1 MGLLLS
7 LFKCININN
16 STLNLLFKTTL
27 AIYSIHP
34 SYYIRLLW
42 LIFICTFYRPYHIV
56 QERVNAVGPIW
67 KHINSNSII
76 LYIYSCHIKHAH
88 FYLLL
93 ELVWLPQ
100 QSNPHWIFEMHLHI
114 HVCTSLCLKTLWKHL
129 SSWGKITNHLSKRF
143 MTSAFQQIICY
154 FPRTKLLRLQMSS
167 LCVRRF
173 IGLRQYVQSQRM
185 LAFRYTTNHQV
196 HLIWALKKSCIALSA
211 GLRSSHQTW
220 SLSYLWLMENLYNIF
235 WRCFMIFS

>member
-114 HVCTSLCLKTLWKHL
+114 HVWTSLCLKNDLKIFFIVGKECKTFWANDLWHL
-129 SSWGKITNHLSKRF
+129 LSN
-143 MTSAFQQIICY
+143 TSRPSAIFLEEQSYCE
-154 FPRTKLLRLQMSS
+154 FKCR
-167 LCVRRF
+167 LCVCTD
-173 IGLRQYVQSQRM
+173 L
-185 LAFRYTTNHQV
+185 LD
-196 HLIWALKKSCIALSA
+196 
-211 GLRSSHQTW
+211 
-220 SLSYLWLMENLYNIF
+220 
-235 WRCFMIFS
+235 